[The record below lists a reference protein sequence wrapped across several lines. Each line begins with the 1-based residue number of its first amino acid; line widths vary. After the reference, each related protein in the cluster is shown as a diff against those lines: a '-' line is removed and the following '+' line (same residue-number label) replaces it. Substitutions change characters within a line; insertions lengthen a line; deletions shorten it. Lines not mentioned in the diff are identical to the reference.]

1 MVELVRELR
10 LAMPVEV
17 AAAVEVAVATS
28 EVQVVRLDD
37 EPLTDQ
43 RLEWLG
49 QQDGRCRFERGASG
63 ELIIMSVGRGGGP
76 RIAAGIIAQIW
87 IWIGR
92 LGSGE
97 VYDGTKGYDIRGTL
111 LTRIPDVSWLSGE
124 RLAELPSEID
134 QEGFT
139 DAVPEFAVEILSDS
153 QAAEDQI
160 ARVRQWVEWGARVGW
175 MIDPFEQTV
184 DVVRAGRAV
193 EHLERPELVE
203 VGPEMPGLVVDFSRI
218 WRAG

>member
-1 MVELVRELR
+1 MVQLVREPVGV
-10 LAMPVEV
+10 MPIEV
-17 AAAVEVAVATS
+17 AAAAEVAVATAT
-28 EVQVVRLDD
+28 VQVVRFEG

-49 QQDGRCRFERGASG
+49 QQDGRCRFERGAEG

-92 LGSGE
+92 IGNGE
-97 VYDGTKGYDIRGTL
+97 VYDGTKGYDIPGTL
-111 LTRIPDVSWLSGE
+111 LTRIPDISWLSGE
-124 RLAELPSEID
+124 RLAELPSEVD

-153 QAAEDQI
+153 QSVEDQL
-160 ARVRQWVEWGARVGW
+160 ARVRQWVEWGTRVGW

-184 DVVRAGRAV
+184 DVVRAGRPV
-193 EHLERPELVE
+193 EHLERPERVE
-203 VGPEMPGLVVDFSRI
+203 VGAEMPGLVVDFSRI
-218 WRAG
+218 WRAE